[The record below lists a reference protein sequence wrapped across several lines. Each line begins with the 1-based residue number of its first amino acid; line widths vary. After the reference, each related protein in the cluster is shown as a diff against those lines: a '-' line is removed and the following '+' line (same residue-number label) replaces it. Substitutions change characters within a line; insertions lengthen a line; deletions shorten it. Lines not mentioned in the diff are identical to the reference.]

1 MFGKKKNKTEEVK
14 SVIDTKA
21 QEANNWCNTILE
33 FLATKHIGQWTQ
45 LQVIE
50 NHFKDSIAGYNV
62 TTSIDKMYLDKYLDY
77 SRNMSEY
84 KINSE
89 GRHFLSL
96 GGYK

>member
-14 SVIDTKA
+14 SVVDSKA
-21 QEANNWCNTILE
+21 QQANGWCNTILD

-45 LQVIE
+45 QQTIE
-50 NHFKDSIAGYNV
+50 DHFKDSIAGYNV
-62 TTSIDKMYLDKYLDY
+62 TISLDKMYLDKYLDY

-84 KINSE
+84 KVNSE
-89 GRHFLSL
+89 GRKFLSE